1 MVAWLPPALV
11 SVCFPRSCFFAHYDS
26 FESSGDK
33 KVEVQKIK
41 MKLMEGKHRANL
53 SHYCKR
59 LSFDLGN

>member
-11 SVCFPRSCFFAHYDS
+11 SVCFHRSCFFAHYDS

-41 MKLMEGKHRANL
+41 MKLMGGKHRANL